1 MDSMLATI
9 MYFAGNFVPDG
20 WLQCDGSTLKI
31 QENTALYSLLGN
43 RFGGDGI
50 HTFSLP
56 KIADLNGVKAIICV
70 NGIYPPR
77 P

>member
-1 MDSMLATI
+1 MDEFIATVV
-9 MYFAGNFVPDG
+9 YFAGNFVPDG
-20 WLQCDGSTLKI
+20 WMPCDGSTL
-31 QENTALYSLLGN
+31 QVQQNQALFSLLGN